1 MDATYKVSCR
11 NFCNIYAKCQSLKDK
26 MAFIS
31 EDDKKRF
38 AAQFHLVRD
47 KLNEARADFAAAK
60 EQAGYGDGFKFIE
73 DCFAFQGFELDRG
86 RVKGDY
92 REALRWA
99 AFNAQAEDNNLK
111 FELAQLILQG
121 AAVEEVKSY
130 A

>member
-1 MDATYKVSCR
+1 
-11 NFCNIYAKCQSLKDK
+11 

-31 EDDKKRF
+31 KEDKERF

-60 EQAGYGDGFKFIE
+60 EKAGYGDGFKFIE
-73 DCFAFQGFELDRG
+73 DSFAFQGFELDRG

-99 AFNAQAEDNNLK
+99 AFNAQAEGNNLK